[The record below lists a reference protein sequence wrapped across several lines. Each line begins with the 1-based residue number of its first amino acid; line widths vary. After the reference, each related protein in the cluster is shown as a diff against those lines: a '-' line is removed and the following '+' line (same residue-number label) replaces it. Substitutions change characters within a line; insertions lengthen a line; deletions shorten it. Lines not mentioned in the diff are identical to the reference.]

1 MIHSLNAI
9 EPELL
14 RQSILSMTTTSHEQL
29 RKRVVVAALHSFSD
43 RLPSGP
49 GDRYTNADV
58 HEKHV
63 DSTDENNIENV

>member
-1 MIHSLNAI
+1 MIHNLNAI
-9 EPELL
+9 EAELL
-14 RQSILSMTTTSHEQL
+14 RQSIFSVTTTSHKQL
-29 RKRVVVAALHSFSD
+29 RKRADVAILHFFSD

-63 DSTDENNIENV
+63 DSTDENNIENA